1 MAKTRS
7 RRPYVVFDAEKQI
20 KPSFWQGTVNIPT
33 ELLRTFVAV
42 HELGSFTKAAQLFDL
57 TQPAVSAHMRKLEAS
72 LGGDLIE
79 KKSSGISLTARGEQA
94 LKFARR
100 MLAINDELVVACGT
114 QHPIRG
120 IRLGIPNIS
129 AAALRLVIAAFREET
144 GHGRVKISC
153 DNSVGLLQSI
163 RSGYLD
169 LAFVL
174 SDDAEMADAV
184 TSWPEDLVWVR
195 SSDFVLKP
203 SEPVPLISSPNWL
216 VPDRRATEAL
226 ERAKRQYE
234 IVFSAFDGA
243 SRISAVSAAVGC
255 MLMPRS
261 HVPSCLVIE
270 DSGVLPEVSPLTA
283 GIITREDLDAGELR
297 AIIVALRGI
306 FCRKT
311 ISEGTLRTGSL

>member
-1 MAKTRS
+1 
-7 RRPYVVFDAEKQI
+7 
-20 KPSFWQGTVNIPT
+20 
-33 ELLRTFVAV
+33 
-42 HELGSFTKAAQLFDL
+42 
-57 TQPAVSAHMRKLEAS
+57 
-72 LGGDLIE
+72 
-79 KKSSGISLTARGEQA
+79 
-94 LKFARR
+94 
-100 MLAINDELVVACGT
+100 
-114 QHPIRG
+114 
-120 IRLGIPNIS
+120 
-129 AAALRLVIAAFREET
+129 
-144 GHGRVKISC
+144 
-153 DNSVGLLQSI
+153 
-163 RSGYLD
+163 
-169 LAFVL
+169 
-174 SDDAEMADAV
+174 
-184 TSWPEDLVWVR
+184 VR

-270 DSGVLPEVSPLTA
+270 DSGVLPAVSPLTA